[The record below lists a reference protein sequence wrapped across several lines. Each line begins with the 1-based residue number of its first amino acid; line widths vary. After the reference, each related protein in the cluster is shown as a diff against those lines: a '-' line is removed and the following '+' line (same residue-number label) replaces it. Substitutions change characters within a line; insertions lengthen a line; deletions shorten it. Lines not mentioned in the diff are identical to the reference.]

1 MSETYVKVA
10 FPIPLRKIF
19 DYRVPSQLKE
29 KVGIGKRVLA
39 PFKSYEMKGFIVDFY
54 EDEYR
59 EGIKEIKSIIDEKS
73 VIDEKIL
80 KLCNSLSEGYFLPLG
95 QLLGISLSPGL
106 TFGKNVRERK
116 GEGGK
121 ISVPSVEDKFIEEI
135 MGKLKEGK
143 PLVLSA
149 EKEKRFSIYIEIAR
163 RLKLEGKKT
172 IFVFPEIIKA
182 NSFYKIEKNDL
193 KQSII
198 HSSLTLQRKAKELEK
213 IISGEI
219 DIVIGTPQILFS
231 PLKELGLIVL
241 DEEESRYFKMEEN
254 PKFHSLWVA
263 EKRREIENCSL
274 LLGTTLPSVETF
286 YKIQRKEYQFFR
298 IPFQKK
304 FDIEIVK
311 EREPI
316 PLKVLREIRK
326 NLKEGNQILFLT
338 VRKGMGSLLICKRCG
353 WISLCPKCK
362 VPLKAHEEGEQL
374 CHICGWREPFKLYC
388 PECNGRLSFIGA
400 IGTERI
406 SQILREK
413 FPKVKV
419 GILDLEKTRTRK
431 AQRKVWED
439 FYSKKINILVGTQLL
454 LTSMESLKHKCKLM
468 VIVKPEVNL
477 SLPDINFSEETF
489 HLINDAIEIL
499 EEEGK
504 VIVISELPEHPSIK
518 WLEEKNPE
526 FFYKKEIKIREALG
540 YPPFGR
546 IVKLILKR
554 KTLKGV
560 GRFSRSIFKDLKGVE
575 KGIEVIGPSINPYEG
590 GEKKSVQIIIKG
602 EKGKVNEWLKEKIEK
617 LEKHSIEIDIDPS
630 SLI

>member
-1 MSETYVKVA
+1 
-10 FPIPLRKIF
+10 
-19 DYRVPSQLKE
+19 
-29 KVGIGKRVLA
+29 
-39 PFKSYEMKGFIVDFY
+39 
-54 EDEYR
+54 
-59 EGIKEIKSIIDEKS
+59 
-73 VIDEKIL
+73 
-80 KLCNSLSEGYFLPLG
+80 
-95 QLLGISLSPGL
+95 
-106 TFGKNVRERK
+106 
-116 GEGGK
+116 
-121 ISVPSVEDKFIEEI
+121 
-135 MGKLKEGK
+135 
-143 PLVLSA
+143 
-149 EKEKRFSIYIEIAR
+149 
-163 RLKLEGKKT
+163 
-172 IFVFPEIIKA
+172 
-182 NSFYKIEKNDL
+182 
-193 KQSII
+193 
-198 HSSLTLQRKAKELEK
+198 
-213 IISGEI
+213 
-219 DIVIGTPQILFS
+219 
-231 PLKELGLIVL
+231 
-241 DEEESRYFKMEEN
+241 
-254 PKFHSLWVA
+254 
-263 EKRREIENCSL
+263 
-274 LLGTTLPSVETF
+274 
-286 YKIQRKEYQFFR
+286 
-298 IPFQKK
+298 
-304 FDIEIVK
+304 
-311 EREPI
+311 
-316 PLKVLREIRK
+316 
-326 NLKEGNQILFLT
+326 
-338 VRKGMGSLLICKRCG
+338 MGSLLICKRCG

-419 GILDLEKTRTRK
+419 GILDLEKTRTRR

-489 HLINDAIEIL
+489 QLINDAIEIL

-560 GRFSRSIFKDLKGVE
+560 GRFSRSIFKDLKGEE

-590 GEKKSVQIIIKG
+590 GKKKSVQIIIKG
-602 EKGKVNEWLKEKIEK
+602 EKGNVNEWLKEKIEK
-617 LEKHSIEIDIDPS
+617 LEKRSIEIDIDPS